1 MPLFSEIIANFAD
14 KRILVVGD
22 IILDQYIWGNVDR
35 VSPEA
40 PVPVVVVAEETY
52 RLGGAANA
60 AANICSLGAKVSL
73 ISVIGSDKNGDILSQ
88 KLLDMGADVKSIIRD
103 DSRSTIV
110 KTRVIAHHQHVVR
123 IDREVKDE
131 IKGDVREK
139 VIAYAKKAIPDVDA
153 VLISDYDKGV
163 ISKPVL
169 EAVISC
175 GREYG
180 KLVVIDPK
188 MRNFWSYTGATAVT
202 PNLKEACTAVNMTVE
217 SEEDII
223 NIGNRILRDLNLQA
237 LLITR
242 GENGMTL
249 FQGDAGAM
257 HIPAVAREV
266 FDVTG
271 AGDTV
276 IAVFTLSLAAGAD
289 FALAAKISNYAA
301 GIVVGHIGTGCVKPD
316 ELLAVVR

>member
-1 MPLFSEIIANFAD
+1 MSLFSEIIANFAT
-14 KRILVVGD
+14 KRILVIGD

-35 VSPEA
+35 ISPEA
-40 PVPVVVVAEETY
+40 PVPVVAVTNEEH

-60 AANICSLGAKVSL
+60 AVNICSLGAKASL
-73 ISVIGSDKNGDILSQ
+73 ISVIGNGENGDTLSEML
-88 KLLDMGADVKSIIRD
+88 KNMGADVKSIIRD

-110 KTRVIAHHQHVVR
+110 KTRVIAHHHHIVR

-139 VIAYAKKAIPDVDA
+139 IIAYAKKAIPDVDA

-169 EAVISC
+169 DEVISR
-175 GREYG
+175 GREYD
-180 KLVVIDPK
+180 KPVVIDPK
-188 MRNFWSYTGATAVT
+188 MRNFWSYAGATAVT
-202 PNLKEACTAVNMTVE
+202 PNLKEAYTAVNMTIE
-217 SEEDII
+217 NEEDLISV
-223 NIGNRILRDLNLQA
+223 GNKILRELNLQA

-249 FQGDAGAM
+249 FQGDAEAM

-276 IAVFTLSLAAGAD
+276 IAVFTLALAAGAD

-301 GIVVGHIGTGCVKPD
+301 GIVVGHVGTGCVTPD
-316 ELLAVVR
+316 ELIAVVR